1 MRKSM
6 EETLEEIKKKKQQ
19 LDEKKQQLIEK
30 EKLISAKIANTDRK
44 ERTRRLI
51 QFGAILEKPF
61 SLNTT
66 FDAEAVAEYYAE
78 RPDTL
83 AEVNQYILEK
93 SPMIQAQR
101 ERENVATR
109 RNIRG
114 RGSVEGSN

>member
-51 QFGAILEKPF
+51 QVAAILEKHMPAN
-61 SLNTT
+61 SVY
-66 FDAEAVAEYYAE
+66 DAEAIGEYFDNH
-78 RPDTL
+78 PDAL
-83 AEVNQYILEK
+83 AELSQYVSEK

-101 ERENVATR
+101 EKENVATR
-109 RNIRG
+109 RNILG
-114 RGSVEGSN
+114 RGLPEGSN